1 MKQYKS
7 ALAGFFIAVLCPL
20 TVSAA
25 QLDLKRPDN
34 SEITFHLNHH
44 DQNVSDKLLVLI
56 QGSDCN
62 SVVHNALINE
72 QFSQVLPGA
81 DVLTIEKYGITSQ
94 LPWDTTGERT
104 DCPAAYMENDSLLQ
118 RTSDYLQVINQ
129 LKESNQYETIVLL
142 GGSEGAVVAN
152 MIAARSAH
160 ISASIS
166 LNGGGRFFKDDV
178 LANMKSAGMPEASYQ
193 QAKQGFTAFAQKVLA
208 AGPFPVSQS
217 LHGYKW
223 WHAMLSTDQLS
234 LMKSIETPA
243 LVIWGTAD
251 TNVDVAGA
259 TSLAKALKEGGKTN
273 ITFRSYEGMNHRFQ
287 QNDGTTMIPQIISDI
302 KAWLEDEV
310 TR

>member
-1 MKQYKS
+1 M
-7 ALAGFFIAVLCPL
+7 AGFLSFVLCPL
-20 TVSAA
+20 TVSAT
-25 QLDLKRPDN
+25 QLDLSRPDN
-34 SEITFHLNHH
+34 SKITFYLNHH
-44 DQNVSDKLLVLI
+44 DEGVSDRLLVMI

-62 SVVHNALINE
+62 SIVHNALINE
-72 QFSQVLPGA
+72 QFSQVIPDA
-81 DVLTIEKYGITSQ
+81 DVLTVEKYGITSQ

-104 DCPAAYMENDSLLQ
+104 DCPTAYMENDSLLQ

-129 LKESNQYETIVLL
+129 LKETNQYETIVLL
-142 GGSEGAVVAN
+142 GGSEGAVVTN
-152 MIAARSAH
+152 MIAARSDN

-178 LANMKSAGMPEASYQ
+178 LANMKSSGMPEASYH
-193 QAKQGFTAFAQKVLA
+193 QAEQGFTAFAQKVLA

-251 TNVDVAGA
+251 TNVDVAST
-259 TSLAKALKEGGKTN
+259 TSLAKALKESGKTN
-273 ITFRSYEGMNHRFQ
+273 IAFRSYEGMNHRFQ
-287 QNDGTTMIPQIISDI
+287 QNDGTTMVPQIISDI
-302 KAWLEDEV
+302 QAWLEDEV
-310 TR
+310 IR